1 MVKITRKVSEKIVKS
16 ESVEITPKKTPSH
29 TIVGTGTK
37 IPKNGGLVYKKR
49 KF

>member
-1 MVKITRKVSEKIVKS
+1 MVKITHKVSEKHEKI
-16 ESVEITPKKTPSH
+16 ESVEITPKKAPSH

-37 IPKNGGLVYKKR
+37 IPKNGGLVIRKK

>member
-1 MVKITRKVSEKIVKS
+1 MVKITRKISEKHEKS

-37 IPKNGGLVYKKR
+37 VPKNRGVVIRKK